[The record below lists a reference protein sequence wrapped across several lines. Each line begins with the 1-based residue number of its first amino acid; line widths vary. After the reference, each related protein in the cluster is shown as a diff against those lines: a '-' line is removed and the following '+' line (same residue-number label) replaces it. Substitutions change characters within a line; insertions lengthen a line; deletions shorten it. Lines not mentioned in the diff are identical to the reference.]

1 MRIFITVILLILII
15 TGTSVAEIDK
25 TELEDFILETEGSE
39 FYHGTNYE
47 GIIGIL
53 ETKQI
58 GVEYFDGKG
67 LYLTNEFLTAHNFG
81 QYVLV
86 FKNINED
93 NLEVDDINDG
103 FFHKG
108 CINMKNLKQI
118 ITCSDDIRFIQDTAK
133 AMINLLSDN
142 GK

>member
-1 MRIFITVILLILII
+1 MTKIRLL
-15 TGTSVAEIDK
+15 TETEI
-25 TELEDFILETEGSE
+25 EDFTLEAEGNE

-47 GIIGIL
+47 GIMGIL

-67 LYLTNEFLTAHNFG
+67 LYLTNDFSTAHNFG

-108 CINMKNLKQI
+108 YINMKNLKKI
-118 ITCSDDIRFIQDTAK
+118 IACSDDIRFIKDTAK
-133 AMINLLSDN
+133 AIINLVSEND
-142 GK
+142 K

>member
-1 MRIFITVILLILII
+1 MTKIRLL
-15 TGTSVAEIDK
+15 TE

-53 ETKQI
+53 ENKKI

-103 FFHKG
+103 FFHNG
-108 CINMKNLKQI
+108 YINMKNLKQI
-118 ITCSDDIRFIQDTAK
+118 IACSDDIRFIQDTAK

-142 GK
+142 DK

>member
-1 MRIFITVILLILII
+1 MTKIRLL
-15 TGTSVAEIDK
+15 TE
-25 TELEDFILETEGSE
+25 TELEDFILETEGNE

-81 QYVLV
+81 QYVLL

-108 CINMKNLKQI
+108 YINMKNLKEI
-118 ITCSDDIRFIQDTAK
+118 IACYDDIRFIKDTAK
-133 AMINLLSDN
+133 ALINLLSDN
-142 GK
+142 DK

>member
-1 MRIFITVILLILII
+1 MTKIRLL
-15 TGTSVAEIDK
+15 TE

-118 ITCSDDIRFIQDTAK
+118 IACSDDIRFIKDTAK

-142 GK
+142 DK

>member
-1 MRIFITVILLILII
+1 MTKIRLL
-15 TGTSVAEIDK
+15 TE

-118 ITCSDDIRFIQDTAK
+118 IACSDDIRFIQDTAK

-142 GK
+142 DK